1 MIAETAQHTMLPPLR
16 EWPPMFGWTSPRLV
30 PSNDVAAVQSSIDE
44 FFAMEVRNARGGDC
58 VMPS

>member
-1 MIAETAQHTMLPPLR
+1 
-16 EWPPMFGWTSPRLV
+16 MFGWTSPRLV